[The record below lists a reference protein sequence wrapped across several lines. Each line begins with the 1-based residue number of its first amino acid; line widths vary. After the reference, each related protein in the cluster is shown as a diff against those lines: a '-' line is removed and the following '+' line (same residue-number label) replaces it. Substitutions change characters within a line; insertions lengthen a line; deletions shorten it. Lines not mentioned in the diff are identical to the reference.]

1 MDLQLIL
8 LINFAAI
15 SALAFLVVLVRR
27 TPGAGSMLI
36 AHAIVLLSALAAWF
50 AFPAQMGTITSA
62 VFLSLIALP
71 ALAINRAFR
80 AGLLNDWARAAG
92 YARLASIV
100 HPAPGYRF
108 AARLMAALAQGSMTK
123 CIEALNA
130 LSGSATPGQK
140 LILDAHAKRI
150 LDDWEGVL
158 ATARARPPVAP
169 ELQPLELRALGE
181 TGRLDEMVNA
191 YEACRL
197 QMAGPAALI
206 AQMNMFALAGR
217 TASVDRLIQEHLPAM
232 APDLRSYWQ
241 AVALARAG
249 DPHALPGVLAE
260 TQNQSLTRAV
270 NRHLAA
276 VPPEPLSALSNTRL
290 LSYEKRLANAPSRA
304 RFRLSRSPVT
314 YALLL
319 LIAIGFGVELGFD
332 GSEDE
337 ATLWRIG
344 ALWMPSVIDERE
356 WWRLATAMFLHF
368 GYLHL
373 AFNGLALWLLGTA
386 AEARFGS
393 IRTLTVYALGGL
405 ISMAVLVGVMWLGLV
420 PNGLCV
426 GASGAIMALIGAEGG
441 RRLVLWLRER
451 DPVDRQMLILL
462 AIIVAFQ
469 SSLDLVIPAVSFTGH
484 LSGVIAGALIGLA
497 IAAFD
502 GQRATSSPGPQAAAT
517 HSP

>member
-1 MDLQLIL
+1 M
-8 LINFAAI
+8 
-15 SALAFLVVLVRR
+15 
-27 TPGAGSMLI
+27 
-36 AHAIVLLSALAAWF
+36 
-50 AFPAQMGTITSA
+50 
-62 VFLSLIALP
+62 
-71 ALAINRAFR
+71 
-80 AGLLNDWARAAG
+80 
-92 YARLASIV
+92 
-100 HPAPGYRF
+100 
-108 AARLMAALAQGSMTK
+108 
-123 CIEALNA
+123 
-130 LSGSATPGQK
+130 
-140 LILDAHAKRI
+140 
-150 LDDWEGVL
+150 
-158 ATARARPPVAP
+158 
-169 ELQPLELRALGE
+169 
-181 TGRLDEMVNA
+181 
-191 YEACRL
+191 
-197 QMAGPAALI
+197 
-206 AQMNMFALAGR
+206 
-217 TASVDRLIQEHLPAM
+217 
-232 APDLRSYWQ
+232 
-241 AVALARAG
+241 
-249 DPHALPGVLAE
+249 
-260 TQNQSLTRAV
+260 QNS
-270 NRHLAA
+270 
-276 VPPEPLSALSNTRL
+276 S
-290 LSYEKRLANAPSRA
+290 
-304 RFRLSRSPVT
+304 
-314 YALLL
+314 
-319 LIAIGFGVELGFD
+319 
-332 GSEDE
+332 
-337 ATLWRIG
+337 TLWRIG